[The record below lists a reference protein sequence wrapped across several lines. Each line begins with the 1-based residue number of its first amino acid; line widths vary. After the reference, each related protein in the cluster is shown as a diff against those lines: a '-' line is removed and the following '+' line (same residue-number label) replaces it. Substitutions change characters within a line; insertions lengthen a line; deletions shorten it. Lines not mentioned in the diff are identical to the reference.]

1 MCCLPNKFPLPIF
14 LLINKS
20 DEVDRMDRSPWL
32 ESNQIKNYVDENQ
45 FFKSFYISSVDRD
58 SLRIRESSLS
68 NQSVELDHPI
78 KEIIKTIFQ
87 FQDIK
92 DQILKGSKSDVNSK
106 VQLSRSNTTVK
117 LNKSGSND
125 ENVKSSK
132 CYIL

>member
-87 FQDIK
+87 FHDIK